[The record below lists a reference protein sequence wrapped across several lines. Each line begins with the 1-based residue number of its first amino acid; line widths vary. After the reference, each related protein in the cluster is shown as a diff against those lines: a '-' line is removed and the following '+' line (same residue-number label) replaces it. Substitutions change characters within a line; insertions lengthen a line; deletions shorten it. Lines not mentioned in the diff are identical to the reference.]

1 MSQGLKLKLS
11 YFLAAIQELCLPAT
25 RQFVFDEG
33 GRCILVVNSISQK
46 LTRHTASE
54 HWKMAFLIIKP
65 IFCLLSS
72 VSSKKSLTLYR
83 ALRRGFCSVGL
94 PNGKIEENSEP
105 LITPVFQIA
114 TNHLNKIALKDQN
127 GAHTYQ
133 EILRK
138 SLLLAKQIQAKIGVN
153 KTQERIVFLCPN
165 DVTYVLAQWACW
177 ASGHIGKCIILILI
191 FVGISRISTIVV
203 CQNYV
208 ILKIYMTYLIAKT

>member
-1 MSQGLKLKLS
+1 
-11 YFLAAIQELCLPAT
+11 
-25 RQFVFDEG
+25 
-33 GRCILVVNSISQK
+33 
-46 LTRHTASE
+46 
-54 HWKMAFLIIKP
+54 MAFLILKP

-72 VSSKKSLTLYR
+72 ASSKKSLTLYR
-83 ALRRGFCSVGL
+83 ASRRGFCSI

-114 TNHLNKIALKDQN
+114 TNHLNKVALKDRN

-177 ASGHIGKCIILILI
+177 ASGHIGKCIILIII
-191 FVGISRISTIVV
+191 FVGISRISTIVL
-203 CQNYV
+203 CQTYV
-208 ILKIYMTYLIAKT
+208 IFKIYMT